1 MAVTLQQIAQA
12 AGVSRGTV
20 DRALKHRGRI
30 NPEVAENIRRIAEEM
45 GYQPNRAGRAL
56 AMSRRSITIG
66 VIIQAAGTPFM
77 EKVLEGVLEAKE
89 EVERMGAHM
98 IIRNIHNLD
107 AEKATKT
114 MLELKAA
121 GCNGIAVVPVDDA
134 GLKETIN
141 RLADEDVPVITF
153 NSDIEES
160 KRMCFVGQDTLQSGK
175 VAAGLMAEILPRD
188 KKVLIIS
195 GYPSNHSHKNRT
207 RGFSEELSACRE
219 DIKILDVQY
228 AFDDNGMAEMITKG
242 MLDEYKDLAGIY
254 LAASGVQG
262 VCKALE
268 EIGLS
273 GKVKVISN
281 DLTDQNIQYLKEGK
295 INFLLG
301 QDAHRQGYEPV
312 LLLFTK
318 LFDGN
323 DPEKELIYTEIVI
336 KTKYNI

>member
-1 MAVTLQQIAQA
+1 
-12 AGVSRGTV
+12 
-20 DRALKHRGRI
+20 
-30 NPEVAENIRRIAEEM
+30 
-45 GYQPNRAGRAL
+45 
-56 AMSRRSITIG
+56 
-66 VIIQAAGTPFM
+66 
-77 EKVLEGVLEAKE
+77 
-89 EVERMGAHM
+89 
-98 IIRNIHNLD
+98 
-107 AEKATKT
+107 
-114 MLELKAA
+114 
-121 GCNGIAVVPVDDA
+121 
-134 GLKETIN
+134 
-141 RLADEDVPVITF
+141 
-153 NSDIEES
+153 
-160 KRMCFVGQDTLQSGK
+160 
-175 VAAGLMAEILPRD
+175 
-188 KKVLIIS
+188 
-195 GYPSNHSHKNRT
+195 
-207 RGFSEELSACRE
+207 
-219 DIKILDVQY
+219 
-228 AFDDNGMAEMITKG
+228 MAEMITKG

-268 EIGLS
+268 ETGLS

>member
-20 DRALKHRGRI
+20 DRALKNRGRI

-66 VIIQAAGTPFM
+66 VIMQAAGTPFM

-134 GLKETIN
+134 RLKETIN

-268 EIGLS
+268 ETGLS

-281 DLTDQNIQYLKEGK
+281 DLTDQNIQYLKGGK

-312 LLLFTK
+312 LLLFAK

-323 DPEKELIYTEIVI
+323 DPEQELIYTEIVI
-336 KTKYNI
+336 KTKYNV